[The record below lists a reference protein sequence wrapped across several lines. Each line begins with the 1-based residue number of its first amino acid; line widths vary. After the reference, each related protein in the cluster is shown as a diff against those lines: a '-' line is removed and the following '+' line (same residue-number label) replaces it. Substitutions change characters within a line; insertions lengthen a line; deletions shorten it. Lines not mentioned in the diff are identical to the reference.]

1 MNKEIE
7 DRRLCRLV
15 NFKNYLMYAD
25 GIKSGNISVHIPT
38 DITKDNIEDH
48 IEAIRNILKD
58 GIELKLIQNMRI
70 TISWEDNIKCKLSIF
85 DYWINLFMWHMLL
98 RIGVPIR
105 PKNIFYDDT
114 LRVDNIAEYVDKFT
128 LTFENK
134 ERLDNYTLNESIE
147 NATWFF
153 SYVDDYS
160 LFLAN
165 TINNEDDI
173 DLMNASPEY
182 DALLHQ
188 NFENESFETIKNSGQ
203 SIADKT
209 IEFIQNS
216 KKYIGYE
223 HGLANSFRAREAIN
237 PRQYKESR
245 INIGAKAID
254 DAVIP
259 ILINSSFAT
268 GGINTPEYF
277 FAESCSARDSQ
288 IKSKRNVGDSGDLA
302 RILNINNIDTIF
314 NKNKQ
319 YECMSTHFIKYE
331 IKSKDHLKRIR
342 GRRYRKNPNGIQHI
356 ITGNEENLI
365 GSIIFLKSPMTCA
378 SHSSGKGI
386 CKACYGSLYNTNIDI
401 NPGIIAGELLTSNL
415 TQRLLSA
422 KHLSEVSVRSLKW
435 VREFD
440 EFMDVSGN
448 IIQLTSGLDAEIAN
462 YKKYCIIIDPEEIYT
477 SNEEEETLTT
487 GDDDDTTTDT
497 IYSDYVD
504 HFVIRTAAGE
514 IIDIHTEDKS
524 PLYLTEEFSAKIKSS
539 AKKHDDIAEMS
550 LDSLDEI
557 PLFYIRIINDP
568 LTKALYDIKAI
579 INKKAITTSFTPDEA
594 LQSIIDITVD
604 IGMNID
610 SVHIEVLLSNQTVDE
625 SGIKKPNWN
634 DRNAV
639 GRLVSLDNALVNNTS
654 PIISLLYK
662 DINKVFYSPL
672 TYKKDSPSFLDMFF
686 MEKPQEYMRPDMII
700 DRNEAIVTDPNT
712 KIEMC
717 KIVEKKE

>member
-1 MNKEIE
+1 MAA
-7 DRRLCRLV
+7 CRLV
-15 NFKNYLMYAD
+15 NFKNYFIYAD
-25 GIKSGNISVHIPT
+25 GIKNRKEISISVPT
-38 DITKDNIEDH
+38 DIDKDNIEDH
-48 IEAIRNILKD
+48 IEGIRNILKD
-58 GIELKLIQNMRI
+58 GIELKLIQDMRI
-70 TISWEDNIKCKLSIF
+70 EIVWDKNTKCKLSIF

-98 RIGVPIR
+98 RVGQPIR
-105 PKNIFYDDT
+105 PKHIFYGDT
-114 LRVDNIAEYVDKFT
+114 LRVDDIADYVNKFT
-128 LTFENK
+128 LTLENK
-134 ERLDNYTLNESIE
+134 EKLDNYTLNEAIE
-147 NATWFF
+147 NGTWFY

-173 DLMNASPEY
+173 DLMNASEEY
-182 DALLHQ
+182 DSLLHQ
-188 NFENESFETIKNSGQ
+188 DFANESFETIKNSGQ
-203 SIADKT
+203 NIANKT
-209 IEFIQNS
+209 IDFIQNS
-216 KKYIGYE
+216 KKLIGYE

-245 INIGAKAID
+245 INLGAKAID

-319 YECMSTHFIKYE
+319 YECMSTHFIRYE
-331 IKSKDHLKRIR
+331 IKSKGHLNRIR

-356 ITGNEENLI
+356 ITGNEEALI
-365 GSIIFLKSPMTCA
+365 GSVIYLKSPMTCS

-435 VREFD
+435 VREFE
-440 EFMDVSGN
+440 EFFDVSGN
-448 IIQLTSGLDAEIAN
+448 IIQIASGLDAEIAN

-477 SNEEEETLTT
+477 NNEEADTLNS
-487 GDDDDTTTDT
+487 GDGEDSNDAV
-497 IYSDYVD
+497 YSEYID
-504 HFVIRTAAGE
+504 HFMIRTANGE
-514 IIDIHTEDKS
+514 MINIHTEDMS
-524 PLYLTEEFSAKIKSS
+524 PMYITEELSGMIKKS
-539 AKKHDDIAEMS
+539 AKKHDDIAEIGFS
-550 LDSLDEI
+550 DLDEI
-557 PLFYIRIINDP
+557 PMFYIRIINDP
-568 LTKALYDIKAI
+568 LTKALYDIKSI
-579 INKKAITTSFTPDEA
+579 INKKAVTTSFTIDEA
-594 LQSIIDITVD
+594 LQSLIDITVE

-610 SVHIEVLLSNQTVDE
+610 SVHLEVLLSNQTVDE
-625 SGIKKPNWN
+625 SGIRKPNWN
-634 DRNAV
+634 DKNAV
-639 GRLVSLDNALVNNTS
+639 GRLVSLDNALINNTS

-672 TYKKDSPSFLDMFF
+672 TYKKNSPSFLDMFF
-686 MEKPQEYMRPDMII
+686 MEKPQEYMRPDMVI
-700 DRNEAIVTDPNT
+700 DRSEAIVTDPET